1 MNRFVTGIAQLFSSN
16 AHEIEES
23 SAEDF
28 HELTVYY
35 RIDLFDR
42 QLPAILNLEGL
53 NSRDVLAI
61 GLFDG
66 DDENATEQRLFNTG
80 EMNEWEDFIDYYRSI
95 DKDDPIKL
103 KICITKH
110 KVQGKY
116 SVYSPNLFAHFLNQ
130 QGFEDFL
137 LLFGQELRESNLC
150 VEYQEGDISLIGS
163 KLAFV
168 KKGHEPVY
176 LAKPLLNDNLI
187 EQGKFLCCN
196 DLICD
201 HLTPAD
207 FELQGTDNS
216 VNPLMPLFEKTVI
229 LYSLCFLF
237 DYVKINQDDLY
248 YKLNGY
254 KTLAGTIDVEQLCNT
269 DIDINAWT
277 NYLEIFNWQYNGGNT
292 TDKSAIVRNIISL
305 NISEDNKLSLREG
318 TLDAIDSNYRIYERE
333 NVKQYI
339 ELRNNVST
347 QLRDYQKDIVGI
359 FDDFEG
365 DFKRL
370 FFSFLTFA
378 FTTAIIRVLA
388 KNIEDNI
395 ILPDTII
402 LLLLGFCGASC
413 LYYAYAR
420 WERNK
425 KVKLFD
431 KQYNDT
437 RGFYEELLSKKE
449 MNELFTD
456 KRNEDGTYKAFVE
469 ERTYL
474 FDWVWIIVN
483 LIIIGILFYIKC
495 VINAEL

>member
-1 MNRFVTGIAQLFSSN
+1 MNRFVTSIAQLFSSN
-16 AHEIEES
+16 AHEIEET

-28 HELTVYY
+28 HELTAYY
-35 RIDLFDR
+35 LIDQFDR
-42 QLPAILNLEGL
+42 QLPAVLNLDGL

-66 DDENATEQRLFNTG
+66 DDDNSTEQRLFNTST
-80 EMNEWEDFIDYYRSI
+80 MDEWPNFVEYYRNI
-95 DKDDPIKL
+95 DKDDPIKI

-110 KVQGKY
+110 KVQGKC
-116 SVYSPNLFAHFLNQ
+116 SVYSPNLFVHFLNQ

-137 LLFGQELRESNLC
+137 LLFEQELYGSNLC

-176 LAKPLLNDNLI
+176 LTETLLNENVI

-201 HLTPAD
+201 HLIPAD
-207 FELQGTDNS
+207 FELHGTDN
-216 VNPLMPLFEKTVI
+216 VEAPLMPLFEKTVI

-237 DYVKINQDDLY
+237 DYVKITQEDLY

-254 KTLAGTIDVEQLCNT
+254 KTLAGTINVEHLCNT

-277 NYLEIFNWQYNGGNT
+277 NYLEIFKWQYNGGNT
-292 TDKSAIVRNIISL
+292 TDKSAIVRNIVSL

-339 ELRNNVST
+339 ELRNSVST
-347 QLRDYQKDIVGI
+347 QLRDYQKDIIRI

-365 DFKRL
+365 DFKKL

-388 KNIEDNI
+388 KNIDDNI

-420 WERNK
+420 WARNK

-437 RGFYEELLSKKE
+437 RSFYEELLSKKE

-483 LIIIGILFYIKC
+483 LIIIGILFYIKY